1 MESMVVTVTG
11 ASGFIGRALTRK
23 LLETGCS
30 VHVLGRK
37 PPDRLPATVQFSPW
51 NSAEGEP
58 PADGL
63 ASADAVVHLAG
74 ETVSQRWTADAKKRI
89 YASRIEGT
97 RRLVTALAAQSQRPR
112 VLVCASA
119 VGYYG
124 SRGDEILTEVSPPG
138 SDFLAKVVVDWENA
152 AQAAEALG
160 IRVVRLRFGMVLG
173 PQGGALAKLLPVF
186 RLGLG
191 ARLGSGEQWMAWIH
205 LDDAV
210 NLILFAI
217 NLSSVHGAVNASAPY
232 PVSNDEFTSRLATA
246 LHRPAILRA
255 PAFALRLLLGEM
267 SGMLLASQRV
277 LPSAAKSAGFPFQY
291 PDLNAAL
298 DQILARGK

>member
-1 MESMVVTVTG
+1 MNVTVTG

-37 PPDRLPATVQFSPW
+37 LHGGFPSAVQFSPW
-51 NSAEGEP
+51 SPTETEP
-58 PADGL
+58 PAASL

-74 ETVSQRWTADAKKRI
+74 EPVSQRWTASTKKRI
-89 YASRIEGT
+89 QASRVEGT
-97 RRLVTALAAQSQRPR
+97 RRLVSALAAQPQRPR

-124 SRGDEILTEVSPPG
+124 SRGDEILTEASSPG
-138 SDFLAKVVVDWENA
+138 SDFLAQVVMDWEDA
-152 AQAAEALG
+152 AQSAEALG

-173 PQGGALAKLLPVF
+173 RQGGALAKLLPVF
-186 RLGLG
+186 RFGLG

-205 LDDAV
+205 VNDAV

-217 NLSSVHGAVNASAPY
+217 NFSAIRGAVNVSAPH

-246 LHRPAILRA
+246 LHRPAIFRA

-267 SGMLLASQRV
+267 SEMLLASQRV

-298 DQILARGK
+298 DQILAKEE